1 MSEDPFALSGVLGRD
16 YVRELC
22 QPARYSARHLVFQI
36 TGMCKIPTGLSIF
49 LCSSQSH

>member
-36 TGMCKIPTGLSIF
+36 SAKYQQAGVFFMLVTKSLK
-49 LCSSQSH
+49 